1 MMEIGKAK
9 IRAKSSVTRAGFG
22 PFLPRFAGCGRIGDV
37 NLSHYLTMDPHMLI
51 GLVNTELR
59 NHCDSLEDL
68 VKTHNLDPEKLIKV
82 LEKAGYVYH
91 PEQNQFR

>member
-1 MMEIGKAK
+1 MDL
-9 IRAKSSVTRAGFG
+9 TR
-22 PFLPRFAGCGRIGDV
+22 
-37 NLSHYLTMDPHMLI
+37 YLDMDPHLLL

-68 VKTHNLDPEKLIKV
+68 VKTHD
-82 LEKAGYVYH
+82 LEQEALESRLLAAGYAYR

>member
-1 MMEIGKAK
+1 MDL
-9 IRAKSSVTRAGFG
+9 SSFR
-22 PFLPRFAGCGRIGDV
+22 
-37 NLSHYLTMDPHMLI
+37 TMDPHLLV

-68 VKTHNLDPEKLIKV
+68 LLTHGLERDPLIDR
-82 LEKAGYVYH
+82 LASADYAYQ

>member
-1 MMEIGKAK
+1 
-9 IRAKSSVTRAGFG
+9 
-22 PFLPRFAGCGRIGDV
+22 
-37 NLSHYLTMDPHMLI
+37 MDPHLLL

-68 VKTHNLDPEKLIKV
+68 VKTHHLDKSAFVDKLGA
-82 LEKAGYVYH
+82 AGYVYQ

>member
-1 MMEIGKAK
+1 
-9 IRAKSSVTRAGFG
+9 
-22 PFLPRFAGCGRIGDV
+22 
-37 NLSHYLTMDPHMLI
+37 MDPHLLV

-68 VKTHNLDPEKLIKV
+68 VKTHNLDQLLLEQKLAAADYI
-82 LEKAGYVYH
+82 YR